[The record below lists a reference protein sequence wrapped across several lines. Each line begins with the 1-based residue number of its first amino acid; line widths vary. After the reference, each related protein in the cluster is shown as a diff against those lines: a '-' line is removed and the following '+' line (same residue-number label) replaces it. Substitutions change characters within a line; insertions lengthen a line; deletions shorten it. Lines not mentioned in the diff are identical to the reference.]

1 MRVGRLLVIVLA
13 LAWASLAGATHAAD
27 VASID
32 GVTPEMEMRESAR
45 SHAALVAQLGGE
57 YPDRVLQAYIAG
69 IGARLIAAANSD
81 AAAFQFTF
89 TVLDTPGVLAFAQ
102 PGGFVYVSRAILALA
117 NSEAE
122 VAAVLAHEMG
132 HVILRHGSHRASLL
146 AAFSDRPRR
155 EITIAAN
162 ALNHEQEIAAD
173 TISVQILAAAGY
185 DPAAQAQFLKTM
197 DAQLTFEVDVGMRL
211 HRNGETE
218 AQPTVAERLALLDA
232 ALAGLPLSARSAR
245 WYDGR
250 AEHRA
255 AIDNMVFGFRPAQG
269 MVSRSRY
276 VDAATRITFDVPD
289 GYQFRM
295 GNGIAADGPRGAL
308 LQIDA
313 RRMLAEME
321 MGDYLR
327 SVVAPDTHF
336 NSVETGYIDGLR
348 AAMANA
354 ASGNEAKREYFILGA
369 IRTANDRVMRFHFA
383 QSEPFS
389 EAEVAASR
397 SSIIS
402 FRRISAAEAQ
412 AWQPVRIHMHA
423 VSTATTLDAV
433 AAQMDMPRGLDWL
446 LRLNDLPPGAI
457 LKAGDVVKVVR

>member
-1 MRVGRLLVIVLA
+1 MRVGRLLLLVLA
-13 LAWASLAGATHAAD
+13 LAWAHLAAAD
-27 VASID
+27 SID

-45 SHAALVAQLGGE
+45 GHPALVAQFGGE
-57 YPDRVLQAYIAG
+57 YTDRALHAYVAG
-69 IGARLIAAANSD
+69 IGARLIAAAGGE

-102 PGGFVYVSRAILALA
+102 PGGFVYVTRAILALA

-132 HVILRHGSHRASLL
+132 HVILRHGSHSASLL
-146 AAFSDRPRR
+146 AAYSGRPRR
-155 EITIAAN
+155 ETTAAAN

-173 TISVQILAAAGY
+173 AISVPILAAAGA
-185 DPAAQAQFLKTM
+185 DPTAQARFLMNM

-211 HRNGETE
+211 HRDGETE
-218 AQPTVAERLALLDA
+218 AQPTVAESLALLDA
-232 ALAGLPLSARSAR
+232 AIAALPPGARSAR
-245 WYDGR
+245 WRDGR

-255 AIDNMVFGFRPAQG
+255 AIDNMIFGFRPTQG
-269 MVSRSRY
+269 MVSRSHY

-313 RRMLAEME
+313 RRMPAEME

-354 ASGNEAKREYFILGA
+354 LVGTEAKREYFILGA

-383 QSEPFS
+383 RSEPFS
-389 EAEVAASR
+389 EAEVAAAR

-402 FRRISAAEAQ
+402 FRRLSAAEAQ
-412 AWQPVRIHMHA
+412 GWQPLRIHMLA
-423 VSTATTLDAV
+423 VSAATTLDAV

-446 LRLNDLPPGAI
+446 LRLNDLPPGAV
-457 LKAGDVVKVVR
+457 LKAGDVLKVVR